1 MNLYIYIYNLFEV
14 KYSFMEIIDFI
25 IFGLG
30 GNNDKKFSISFYYWI
45 KECIDTS
52 TVDYVLNWNA
62 ETSNPVLPH
71 AVG

>member
-1 MNLYIYIYNLFEV
+1 
-14 KYSFMEIIDFI
+14 MEIIDFI